1 MLDKKKVMATIREM
15 PDSFSTEDLL
25 DRILLMQKIESGLL
39 QSKNNQTVSEEE
51 AKYRLTQWI
60 NCSKPFF
67 RMNGH

>member
-1 MLDKKKVMATIREM
+1 MLDKKEVMATIREM

-51 AKYRLTQWI
+51 ARYRLTKW
-60 NCSKPFF
+60 
-67 RMNGH
+67 MN